1 MERKIQ
7 GINSKVSAKLVAEVI
22 EEFFKPIS
30 YKTMGCMG
38 LIIIGLIAFN
48 EYILRR
54 GITQ

>member
-54 GITQ
+54 GISQ